1 MSLLDQRTAH
11 GSEVMQDLVI
21 ILWVG
26 DWRPSYKWYCTASS
40 GVAGRSDQ
48 NGQFQVWWET
58 SAKPSLPQYPAKR
71 FLSVMLPMACG
82 NMSGNN
88 FFNNVRRASNAPL
101 TVDQWRRPMAN
112 ARWFLNQWAMYS
124 TCGLS
129 KHLEANGWFR
139 KNSGRRVWP
148 LPPTLSCQPC
158 RCIHFLN
165 KENWSIANTP
175 WPGLSDNG
183 IYSTVKQREKS
194 REFAAWNYKHAV
206 WPRIRRAR

>member
-112 ARWFLNQWAMYS
+112 ARWFLKPVSHVFHVWPLQASRSQWLIS
-124 TCGLS
+124 
-129 KHLEANGWFR
+129 E
-139 KNSGRRVWP
+139 NSGRRVWP

-165 KENWSIANTP
+165 KETGPLQTLPDQACLITEFTALWSNVKRAENLPLETT
-175 WPGLSDNG
+175 
-183 IYSTVKQREKS
+183 STRCDLG
-194 REFAAWNYKHAV
+194 
-206 WPRIRRAR
+206 